1 MCLKTSKS
9 WRQKSLRKT
18 GRVDSLLQD
27 HAEHVTWKWTR
38 FLSIIKIRIA
48 KLLDI
53 DGSSCIDQANHT
65 KGLNFTPSGW
75 KKLTFWSAFSFSSK
89 FLVAV
94 SSFVWVSLN
103 SFSNWTIFFS
113 RASTS
118 SLAFGQVPKLSKA
131 QEVGWMWKGEK
142 DTNQFGGKNHLRF
155 EGLSLSPRASGWRSW
170 ASLGSDRG
178 RSRAVA
184 SSFEDRGP
192 PPQPWKISQK
202 ISKNYH
208 HHILQSPFGPC

>member
-1 MCLKTSKS
+1 MAPEIPTQNRSSGFSTSRSCWTCYLEMDTIFVNNQDPDCQVVRHWWLIIMHWPSKS
-9 WRQKSLRKT
+9 HERVELHTLRM
-18 GRVDSLLQD
+18 
-27 HAEHVTWKWTR
+27 
-38 FLSIIKIRIA
+38 
-48 KLLDI
+48 
-53 DGSSCIDQANHT
+53 
-65 KGLNFTPSGW
+65 

-202 ISKNYH
+202 ISITFFLK
-208 HHILQSPFGPC
+208 SPIRPC

>member
-1 MCLKTSKS
+1 MIIFSESNFSNELENKWLKWFQSDLGQFAIDPKCSVKFHERVMCLKTSKS
-9 WRQKSLRKT
+9 WRQKSLWKT

-38 FLSIIKIRIA
+38 FFSIIKIRIA

-53 DGSSCIDQANHT
+53 DGSSCIGQANHT

-103 SFSNWTIFFS
+103 SFSNCPIFFS

-118 SLAFGQVPKLSKA
+118 SLAF
-131 QEVGWMWKGEK
+131 
-142 DTNQFGGKNHLRF
+142 
-155 EGLSLSPRASGWRSW
+155 
-170 ASLGSDRG
+170 
-178 RSRAVA
+178 
-184 SSFEDRGP
+184 
-192 PPQPWKISQK
+192 
-202 ISKNYH
+202 
-208 HHILQSPFGPC
+208 